1 VCFVG
6 VLVLPQVELEHCC
19 SVYTEFDLRPVK
31 LQQIPR
37 TIPLYNKANWH
48 GMKIDLQNIKK
59 TLSNMFKDN
68 DCQVTNMWNV
78 FKETIT
84 KSAVK
89 HIPQKRTKV
98 KDSRPWIN
106 TEIRK
111 NLRKLQRIYKQ
122 KQNFFNPECGSSSF
136 GVTIFSI
143 YFQYDC
149 CVIF

>member
-1 VCFVG
+1 
-6 VLVLPQVELEHCC
+6 
-19 SVYTEFDLRPVK
+19 
-31 LQQIPR
+31 
-37 TIPLYNKANWH
+37 
-48 GMKIDLQNIKK
+48 M
-59 TLSNMFKDN
+59 DN

-111 NLRKLQRIYKQ
+111 KSEKATKTLQAEKEDR
-122 KQNFFNPECGSSSF
+122 
-136 GVTIFSI
+136 
-143 YFQYDC
+143 
-149 CVIF
+149 